1 MGDVAAKFLSAL
13 SAFSFVIDKDGRIK
27 SVSESW
33 SRCANIPASDFVGR
47 PLEEMLPPSTARLIH
62 TSANRV
68 RMFGFPSAL
77 SKTLEIAPG
86 DIRHLHGEVFKIDEE
101 SIGFHA
107 VDVSSLMEAQ
117 KLVETQ
123 RARVVQVAQFAALAQ
138 LAAGVAQEMNN
149 PLAVIQGYAGVLRS
163 HVSQGKLASEVVIH
177 TSDKIV
183 QMVGRITKIITG
195 LQTFAREGERDP
207 FESMQIHG
215 LIEEVLDLTRER
227 FDADG
232 VKLEVRWRA
241 EHSVVEGRQSQLVQV
256 LMNLL
261 DNARDA
267 CEAAQGEKWVRL
279 EISEIEDNVVIAVE
293 DSGPG
298 IPPAIRPRMMEP
310 FFSTKVHAR
319 KFGLGLSNAK
329 MIVEQHGGVLTLRG
343 DHPHTRFEIFLPKRV
358 SGRQAG

>member
-1 MGDVAAKFLSAL
+1 MSDNAAKFLSAL
-13 SAFSFVIDKDGRIK
+13 SAFSFIIDKDGRII
-27 SVSESW
+27 SASDSW
-33 SRCANIPASDFVGR
+33 SRCANIPAADFIGR
-47 PLEEMLPPSTARLIH
+47 PLEAMLPPSTARIVH
-62 TSANRV
+62 TAANRV
-68 RMFGFPSAL
+68 RMFGLPSAI
-77 SKTLEIAPG
+77 SKPMELAPG
-86 DIRHLHGEVFKIDEE
+86 DIRHLHGEIFRIDEQA
-101 SIGFHA
+101 IGFHA
-107 VDVSSLMEAQ
+107 VDVSMLMEAH
-117 KLVETQ
+117 KLVEVQ

-138 LAAGVAQEMNN
+138 LAAGVAHEMNN

-163 HVSQGKLASEVVIH
+163 HVAQGKLSGEVVVH

-195 LQTFAREGERDP
+195 LQHFAREGERDP

-215 LIEEVLDLTRER
+215 LIEEVLDLCRDR
-227 FDADG
+227 FENEG

-241 EHSVVEGRQSQLVQV
+241 EHSVVEARQSQLVQV

-267 CEAAQGEKWVRL
+267 CEAADDKWVRL
-279 EISEIEDNVVIAVE
+279 EISEIEDNVLIAVE

-298 IPPAIRPRMMEP
+298 IPPAVRTRMMEP
-310 FFSTKVHAR
+310 FFSTKIQAR

-343 DHPHTRFEIFLPKRV
+343 DHPNTRFEIFLPKRL
-358 SGRQAG
+358 SGRQVG

>member
-1 MGDVAAKFLSAL
+1 MSDTAAKFLSAL

-33 SRCANIPASDFVGR
+33 SRCANIPAPDFIGR
-47 PLEEMLPPSTARLIH
+47 PLEEMLPPSTARIIH

-77 SKTLEIAPG
+77 SKNLEIAPG
-86 DIRHLHGEVFKIDEE
+86 DIRHLHGEVFKIDDD

-107 VDVSSLMEAQ
+107 VDVSTLMEAQ
-117 KLVETQ
+117 KLVEAQ
-123 RARVVQVAQFAALAQ
+123 RARVVQVSQFAALAQ
-138 LAAGVAQEMNN
+138 LAAGVAQEINN
-149 PLAVIQGYAGVLRS
+149 PLAVVQGYAGVLRS
-163 HVSQGKLASEVVIH
+163 HVAQGKLTGEIVVH

-183 QMVGRITKIITG
+183 QMVSRITKIING
-195 LQTFAREGERDP
+195 LQSFAREGERDP

-215 LIEEVLDLTRER
+215 LIEEVIDLSRER
-227 FDADG
+227 FETDG
-232 VKLEVRWRA
+232 VRLDIRWRA

-267 CEAAQGEKWVRL
+267 CEAVDDKWVRL
-279 EISEIEDNVVIAVE
+279 EISEIEDNVMIAVE

-298 IPPAIRPRMMEP
+298 IPTAVRSRMMEP

-329 MIVEQHGGVLTLRG
+329 LIVEQHGGVLTLRA
-343 DHPHTRFEIFLPKRV
+343 DHPHTRFEVFLPKRI
-358 SGRQAG
+358 SGRAAG